1 MSTLLLSLKIEFSGG
16 LELLFSNQRS
26 HRVQIPS
33 IVPIDN
39 STSPSAAVPAS
50 DISMDLPTS
59 PQSTDTG
66 KTKAADITYLM
77 YYLRDHLLKERVELF
92 MEGGTVRPGIL
103 VLINDTDWELEGE
116 GEYILK
122 DRDEVVFIST
132 LHGG

>member
-1 MSTLLLSLKIEFSGG
+1 MSNLLLSLKIEFSGG

-39 STSPSAAVPAS
+39 STLPSATIPTS
-50 DISMDLPTS
+50 DISMDISISTTT

-77 YYLRDHLLKERVELF
+77 YYLRDNLLKERAELF
-92 MEGGTVRPGIL
+92 MEGGTV
-103 VLINDTDWELEGE
+103 
-116 GEYILK
+116 
-122 DRDEVVFIST
+122 
-132 LHGG
+132 